1 MSISSEEKEF
11 LDRLIFINTEFSKNK
26 IEPEIQG
33 IDKFITNYESNIVI
47 NWDKEK
53 KPLEILGQFNIL
65 ELNIRLSGLLEY
77 EILNKFEGDLE
88 VYKEF
93 YELLNSNKDQVYE
106 KYDRILYVTNPI
118 LKDEYRGKKILP
130 ELVEHIYR
138 TLYSDRVLIIFLVK
152 PLQELK
158 NLFFFY
164 RAFKQIVI
172 KTEFNKINVKQVSAN
187 EYFKLDDLVNKYDD
201 LELQNYKLFDLA
213 KSSGLKKMKGTTNL
227 FYLSEHKVLENI
239 KNKIKKV

>member
-1 MSISSEEKEF
+1 MSITSEEKEF

-53 KPLEILGQFNIL
+53 KPLEILGQFNVL
-65 ELNIRLSGLLEY
+65 ELNIRLSSLLGY
-77 EILNKFEGDLE
+77 EILNKFEGELE

-93 YELLNSNKDQVYE
+93 YELLNSNKDEVYE
-106 KYDRILYVTNPI
+106 KYNRILYVTNPI
-118 LKDEYRGKKILP
+118 LKDSYKGKKILP
-130 ELVEHIYR
+130 ELIEHIYR
-138 TLYSDRVLIIFLVK
+138 TMYSDRVLIIFLVK

-172 KTEFNKINVKQVSAN
+172 KTEFNKINIKQVSAN
-187 EYFKLDDLVNKYDD
+187 EYFNLDDLVKKYDD

-213 KSSGLKKMKGTTNL
+213 KSCGLKKMERTTNL
-227 FYLSEHKVLENI
+227 FFLSENKVLENI
-239 KNKIKKV
+239 KNKINDV